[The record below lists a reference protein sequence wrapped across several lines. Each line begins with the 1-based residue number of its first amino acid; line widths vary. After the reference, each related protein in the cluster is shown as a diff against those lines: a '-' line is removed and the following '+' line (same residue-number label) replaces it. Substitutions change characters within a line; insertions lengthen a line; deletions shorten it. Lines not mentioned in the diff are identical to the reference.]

1 MSKPM
6 EQGGELQFLDEG
18 EVISFE
24 RMVVLSGLSVT
35 ELAELVEHG
44 AFGHELHQVS
54 VEQWQFQGRSAR
66 LARRARDLRQAF
78 ELDTGATSLVLG
90 LLERI
95 DELQR
100 RMRELE
106 CRIIEDR

>member
-1 MSKPM
+1 MNGQ
-6 EQGGELQFLDEG
+6 EQEVQFLEEGEL
-18 EVISFE
+18 ISFQ

-35 ELAELVEHG
+35 ELTELVEHG
-44 AFGHELHQVS
+44 AFGHELHHVS
-54 VEQWQFQGRSAR
+54 VEQWRFQGRSAR

-78 ELDTGATSLVLG
+78 ELDVGATSLVLG

-100 RMRELE
+100 RARELE
-106 CRIIEDR
+106 SRLLSDE